1 MTLAPATSPASPR
14 LNSSRARRARIVGL
28 LATHG
33 SIVAFVLWVVFL
45 CFATTTFASVDNIM
59 IVLRQAAIFS
69 IVAIGTTIVMLLGEL
84 DISFG
89 SALAVGGISGAAVL
103 VAEGGLVLAVAAAV
117 GAGLAFGGVNA
128 VLITVLRIPSV
139 VATLATL
146 GAGTGVALLFTR
158 GTTIYGDGLT
168 DVAFITQG
176 FVAGVPVPVLIALGL
191 YVVAWFILTRTRWG
205 AHLYATG
212 DSAQAAFRSGIG
224 VNRMRVTAFLAA
236 GALAGFAGLLLAS
249 RVGRASADM
258 GADALFPVLTAVIL
272 GGVSIEGGRG
282 RILNTFIA
290 CVFLASITNG
300 LILLGV
306 DSTVQQIVQGAVLVL
321 AVSLD
326 RLRR

>member
-1 MTLAPATSPASPR
+1 MTAAPASVLTPGRVDAAK
-14 LNSSRARRARIVGL
+14 ARRSRIISI

-33 SIVAFVLWVVFL
+33 SIIAFVLWVLFL

-69 IVAIGTTIVMLLGEL
+69 IVAIGTTMVMLLGEL

-89 SALAVGGISGAAVL
+89 SALAIGGISGAAVL
-103 VAEGGLVLAVAAAV
+103 VAGGGLLLAVAAAV
-117 GAGLAFGGVNA
+117 AAGLMFGLVNA

-168 DVAFITQG
+168 EVAFITQG
-176 FVAGVPVPVLIALGL
+176 FVAGVPVPVIIAIAL
-191 YVVAWFILTRTRWG
+191 YAVAWYVLKYTRWG

-212 DSAQAAFRSGIG
+212 DSAQAAFRAGID

-258 GADALFPVLTAVIL
+258 GTDALFPVLTAVIL

-282 RILNTFIA
+282 RIINTFIA

>member
-1 MTLAPATSPASPR
+1 MTTTATTTDRIDIRAS
-14 LNSSRARRARIVGL
+14 RRARIVGM

-33 SIVAFVLWVVFL
+33 SIVAFAVWVIFL
-45 CFATTTFASVDNIM
+45 AFATPTFLSVDNIM

-69 IVAIGTTIVMLLGEL
+69 IVAIGTTMVILLGEL

-89 SALAVGGISGAAVL
+89 SALAIGGITGATVL
-103 VAEGGLVLAVAAAV
+103 VAGGGLPLAILASVL
-117 GAGLAFGGVNA
+117 AGLAFGAVNA
-128 VLITVLRIPSV
+128 FLITVLRIPSV

-146 GAGTGVALLFTR
+146 GAGTGVALLFTG
-158 GTTIYGDGLT
+158 GTTVYGDGLT
-168 DVAFITQG
+168 EVSFLTQG
-176 FVAGVPVPVLIALGL
+176 FVAGVPVPVLIAVAL
-191 YVVAWFILTRTRWG
+191 YLVAWFVLTRTRWG

-212 DSAQAAFRSGIG
+212 DSAQAAFRAGIN
-224 VNRMRVTAFLAA
+224 VVRMRVVVFLAA
-236 GALAGFAGLLLAS
+236 GGLAAFAGLMLAS
-249 RVGRASADM
+249 RLGRASADM
-258 GADALFPVLTAVIL
+258 GADSLFPVLTAVIL

-282 RILNTFIA
+282 RILNTFVA